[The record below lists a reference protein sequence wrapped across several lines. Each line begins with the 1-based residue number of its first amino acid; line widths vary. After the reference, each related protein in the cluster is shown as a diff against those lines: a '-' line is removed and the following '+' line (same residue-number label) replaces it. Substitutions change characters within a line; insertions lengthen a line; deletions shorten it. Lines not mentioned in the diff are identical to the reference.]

1 MSNFYDALNNTN
13 VFKKFK
19 VDELLFV
26 EYKCFDEGITTEIW
40 AHNNFFSFIL
50 TGRMLWKTRSVE
62 FLAKKGD
69 IYFVKKGAIKAQTFY
84 KENFCELI
92 VFVPDEFIKSV
103 VDKYKISLMTKNVKS
118 GDELIFPLQSKE
130 VLTAYFD
137 SLLSYFNQSKP
148 PAKSLLKLKFEEL
161 IINII
166 SNEKNLPVINHFKN
180 LYECS
185 KISLPEI
192 MASNFTSHLTLEEFA
207 RLCGRSLST
216 FKRDFLKN
224 YGISPGNWLK
234 KKRLEYARYLLE
246 TTDKNIYEI
255 IFDAGFKNR
264 SHFIKIFKNEYG
276 TTPLK
281 FRSLKQK

>member
-1 MSNFYDALNNTN
+1 
-13 VFKKFK
+13 
-19 VDELLFV
+19 
-26 EYKCFDEGITTEIW
+26 
-40 AHNNFFSFIL
+40 
-50 TGRMLWKTRSVE
+50 
-62 FLAKKGD
+62 
-69 IYFVKKGAIKAQTFY
+69 
-84 KENFCELI
+84 
-92 VFVPDEFIKSV
+92 
-103 VDKYKISLMTKNVKS
+103 MTKNVKS